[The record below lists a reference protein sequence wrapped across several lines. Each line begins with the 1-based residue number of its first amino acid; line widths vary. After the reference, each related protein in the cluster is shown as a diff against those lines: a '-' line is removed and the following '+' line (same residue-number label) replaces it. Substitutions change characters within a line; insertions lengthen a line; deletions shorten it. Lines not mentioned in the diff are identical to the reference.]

1 MHYCSCLVVNR
12 ICPHLTRIIANQNKM
27 AHHAMPFLVVN
38 YGAEM
43 IFILD
48 QRLQAQNISPEKS
61 SKVLHDV
68 IKAMFSPTFVDEL
81 LRPQPLYTPALTK
94 EIFDRLAHSSI
105 MRLSENSMDKLYDL
119 MTMGCKYQYVTIRH
133 PYELVEVTL
142 NHLENV
148 RASLTS
154 DSEYLK
160 GVESRMHT
168 LMASL
173 TVGTL
178 ADCRLALLNFFQ
190 SKRVKVSLFLQEGMQ
205 NSDATLNIPPDTCLP
220 PLYTSEPPG
229 TVRYFDQGAVVL
241 EEVLSHPDA
250 ALRYRT
256 QPASYNPFD
265 IGTRQCTQGTNLYLL
280 DRKKKAAVA
289 AASAPT
295 ETAPLATTAPSGAI
309 VAPKT
314 RPTPSSS
321 ISKMSKV
328 QVGALNSLS
337 SLIGGGAAPTV
348 SHFKLSLFDDQAAE
362 DAAASSKNDD
372 IAPELAPVVNIS
384 KISKEEVR
392 SNNAELMGVVN
403 QFDLGVGRGSGT
415 QSSQAAAGGVDD
427 LLDLMDHA

>member
-1 MHYCSCLVVNR
+1 
-12 ICPHLTRIIANQNKM
+12 
-27 AHHAMPFLVVN
+27 MPFLVVN

-48 QRLQAQNISPEKS
+48 QRLQAQSISSEKS

-160 GVESRMHT
+160 EVEARMHS
-168 LMASL
+168 LMSSL

-178 ADCRLALLNFFQ
+178 ADCRLGLLNFFQ
-190 SKRVKVSLFLQEGMQ
+190 GKRVKVSLFLQEGMQ
-205 NSDATLNIPPDTCLP
+205 NADATLNIPVDTSLP
-220 PLYTSEPPG
+220 PLGTSEAPG
-229 TVRYFDQGAVVL
+229 TVRYFDQGNLVL
-241 EEVLSHPDA
+241 QEALQHPDGG
-250 ALRYRT
+250 LRQKT
-256 QPASYNPFD
+256 QPAQYNPFD
-265 IGTRQCTQGTNLYLL
+265 ASTRQCTQGTNLYLL
-280 DRKKKAAVA
+280 DRKKKAAAAA
-289 AASAPT
+289 AASPAAEAAAAAPT
-295 ETAPLATTAPSGAI
+295 TPTIATGAVIPPKTRPMPSGAI
-309 VAPKT
+309 
-314 RPTPSSS
+314 
-321 ISKMSKV
+321 SKVSKV

-337 SLIGGGAAPTV
+337 SLIGVALPTS
-348 SHFKLSLFDDQAAE
+348 SHFRLSLFDDQAAE
-362 DAAASSKNDD
+362 DAAASSKGDD
-372 IAPELAPVVNIS
+372 IPPELAPVINIT

-403 QFDLGVGRGSGT
+403 QFSAGT
-415 QSSQAAAGGVDD
+415 TNQSAQGAGGAGGVDD
-427 LLDLMDHA
+427 LLDLMDNMS

>member
-1 MHYCSCLVVNR
+1 
-12 ICPHLTRIIANQNKM
+12 
-27 AHHAMPFLVVN
+27 MPFLVVN

-48 QRLQAQNISPEKS
+48 QRLQAQNISAEKS

-81 LRPQPLYTPALTK
+81 LRPQALYTPALTK

-160 GVESRMHT
+160 EVETRMHS

-173 TVGTL
+173 SVGTL
-178 ADCRLALLNFFQ
+178 ADCRLGLLNFFQ
-190 SKRVKVSLFLQEGMQ
+190 GKRVKVSLFLQEGMQ
-205 NSDATLNIPPDTCLP
+205 NPDATLNIPADTSLP

-229 TVRYFDQGAVVL
+229 TVRYFDQGQVVM
-241 EEVLSHPDA
+241 EEVLHHPDA
-250 ALRYRT
+250 ALRHKT
-256 QPASYNPFD
+256 QPANYNPFD
-265 IGTRQCTQGTNLYLL
+265 ASTRQCTQGTNLYLL
-280 DRKKKAAVA
+280 DRKKKAAAA
-289 AASAPT
+289 AASAP
-295 ETAPLATTAPSGAI
+295 ADPATTPGTPVTAAPSGA
-309 VAPKT
+309 VVPPKT
-314 RPTPSSS
+314 RPMPSSS

-328 QVGALNSLS
+328 QIGALNSLS
-337 SLIGGGAAPTV
+337 SLIGGGAAAPTT

-372 IAPELAPVVNIS
+372 IAPELQPIVNIS

-392 SNNAELMGVVN
+392 SNNAELMGVVS
-403 QFDLGVGRGSGT
+403 QFDRGAGQAPSGP
-415 QSSQAAAGGVDD
+415 SNAAGGVDD
-427 LLDLMDHA
+427 LLDLMDNA